1 MLHSKETWIVEQK
14 TFYLRYIYRPV
25 VYSGENIMQRKRS
38 TDLAHGALLEQKE
51 HVIVRQLSCI
61 LNVEHM
67 QILCLPIWSY
77 LKCQPVLRPAFR
89 MEKKMRH
96 RTYTLSIIE
105 VRRKDITYLVQ

>member
-1 MLHSKETWIVEQK
+1 
-14 TFYLRYIYRPV
+14 
-25 VYSGENIMQRKRS
+25 MQRKRS

-67 QILCLPIWSY
+67 QILCLPIWSH

-89 MEKKMRH
+89 MEKKICH
-96 RTYTLSIIE
+96 RTCTFKYDRSE
-105 VRRKDITYLVQ
+105 EKE

>member
-14 TFYLRYIYRPV
+14 TFYLGIYRPV
-25 VYSGENIMQRKRS
+25 VLSGENIIQRKRS

-51 HVIVRQLSCI
+51 HVKVRKLSCI

-77 LKCQPVLRPAFR
+77 LKCQPVLRTAFG
-89 MEKKMRH
+89 MEKKMCH
-96 RTYTLSIIE
+96 RTCTLSLIE
-105 VRRKDITYLVQ
+105 VRRKGITYLVQ